1 MLISYVEANVKVN
14 LGSIALLSKFPLLMC
29 ENDVNPVAQISWAT
43 STAQIEI
50 AKSVKVHVSTTKP
63 IHVDPRTSPSET

>member
-1 MLISYVEANVKVN
+1 MLKLMLKLTYV
-14 LGSIALLSKFPLLMC
+14 ALLYFQKLHC
-29 ENDVNPVAQISWAT
+29 ENDVNHVARISWAT